1 MNLSSL
7 RPSPGSV
14 KNVKRVG
21 RGPGSGHGKTATV
34 GGKGQKGGSGY
45 KSKSWFEGGQMP
57 IQRRLPKRGFH
68 NIFRV
73 DYQEINLSALAK
85 IDDTEI
91 DLAAL
96 KAHGLLRR
104 KTLPVKILGGG
115 ELTKPVTIKAHAF
128 SASAKEK
135 IEKAGGM
142 IEIIS
147 PKNVV
152 TKKENKSNRNKK
164 EHGTA

>member
-1 MNLSSL
+1 M
-7 RPSPGSV
+7 GSV
-14 KNVKRVG
+14 KNRKRVG

-73 DYQEINLSALAK
+73 DYQEINIGDLAK
-85 IDDTEI
+85 IESTEI
-91 DLAAL
+91 NLSVL
-96 KAHGLLRR
+96 KGHGLLKR
-104 KTLPVKILGGG
+104 KNLPVKILGGG
-115 ELTKPVTIKAHAF
+115 ELSKAVTITAHAF

-135 IEKAGGM
+135 IEKAGGKV
-142 IEIIS
+142 EIVSQKKGAI
-147 PKNVV
+147 V
-152 TKKENKSNRNKK
+152 TNENKSTKE
-164 EHGTA
+164 EHGKS

>member
-1 MNLSSL
+1 
-7 RPSPGSV
+7 
-14 KNVKRVG
+14 
-21 RGPGSGHGKTATV
+21 
-34 GGKGQKGGSGY
+34 
-45 KSKSWFEGGQMP
+45 MP

-68 NIFRV
+68 NIFRI

-85 IDDTEI
+85 IEDTEI

-135 IEKAGGM
+135 IEKAGGRV
-142 IEIIS
+142 EIIS
-147 PKNVV
+147 PKSVA
-152 TKKENKSNRNKK
+152 TKNENKSNKNKK

>member
-1 MNLSSL
+1 
-7 RPSPGSV
+7 
-14 KNVKRVG
+14 
-21 RGPGSGHGKTATV
+21 
-34 GGKGQKGGSGY
+34 
-45 KSKSWFEGGQMP
+45 MP

-85 IDDTEI
+85 IEDSEI

-147 PKNVV
+147 LKGVAAKND
-152 TKKENKSNRNKK
+152 NKSNKNMK